1 MRFIRFIIRNLSIST
16 YPRLL
21 YDHHYMIKK
30 STPFFLLAVLLSTLA
45 ACKSVPTQSTPAV
58 ERHATVA
65 LVPEANLKAVASLVQ
80 QTVGKATKG
89 STQREGF
96 YLRLIN
102 GQSYLF
108 HYTEG
113 FAAGQERSAETT
125 PQLMSLS
132 NLVEP
137 LPNAAR
143 KGLHFE
149 PMEAIFYEPGR
160 TDTPTPEDAMRIAM
174 FTELRPEK
182 EAHYRL
188 LHDNPW
194 PDVIAAIH
202 RAGFR
207 HFSIFLEEI
216 EGRIYLFGWLEYIG
230 DDIGAD
236 SAENKKDPASIRWW
250 RETDACQ
257 IAPPDTEEG
266 TWAGM
271 EEIVF
276 FTY

>member
-1 MRFIRFIIRNLSIST
+1 MQNIS
-16 YPRLL
+16 Y
-21 YDHHYMIKK
+21 I
-30 STPFFLLAVLLSTLA
+30 
-45 ACKSVPTQSTPAV
+45 
-58 ERHATVA
+58 ERSATVA
-65 LVPEANLKAVASLVQ
+65 LVPEANLLQVKSLIQ
-80 QTVGKATKG
+80 QTKDETTKG
-89 STQREGF
+89 RTQREGY
-96 YLRLIN
+96 YLRSIN
-102 GQSYLF
+102 DESYLF
-108 HYTEG
+108 HYTERRVT
-113 FAAGQERSAETT
+113 AGAHLLNETE
-125 PQLMSLS
+125 LKLLS
-132 NLVEP
+132 DLVEP

-149 PMEAIFYEPGR
+149 PMEAIFYEPGLA
-160 TDTPTPEDAMRIAM
+160 DTPTPDDVMRIAM

-216 EGRIYLFGWLEYIG
+216 DGRIYLFGWLEYIG
-230 DDIGAD
+230 DDIAAD
-236 SAENKKDPASIRWW
+236 GAENKKDPASIRWW

-257 IAPPDTEEG
+257 IAPPDAGDG
-266 TWAGM
+266 TWGGM
-271 EEIVF
+271 DEIEF